1 MEQRKHKRFKLKKRI
16 HVLDAKSSRLIGNMV
31 DISEGG
37 FKMISLNKIKEG
49 EEFPIRIVLPSTNG
63 EKEVINAKARVQW
76 CLKDDKHELST
87 LGCYIVQVGISGRA
101 CLTDFISRQNL
112 NKLLQHSFHTLNQPT
127 SDYCHSSTV
136 VNPS

>member
-1 MEQRKHKRFKLKKRI
+1 MDLRKHKRFILKEHL
-16 HVLDAKSSRLIGNMV
+16 HVLDAKSSKLIGNMV

-37 FKMISLNKIKEG
+37 FKMITLNKIEEG

-87 LGCYIVQVGISGRA
+87 LGCYIVQVNISGRA
-101 CLTDFISRQNL
+101 RLTDFIVDKTL
-112 NKLLQHSFHTLNQPT
+112 NK
-127 SDYCHSSTV
+127 
-136 VNPS
+136 